1 MKLIDLSVTTVSE
14 LPVEPEG
21 QIAKIY
27 YIDHGSD
34 LSIESTLKSFP
45 GTTREDL
52 PEGFGWASE
61 FAAFTTHTGTHM
73 DAPLHFHPTM
83 THGEP
88 AWSIDKFP
96 LEWGIGDGVMFD
108 FSDKPDGYLLTS
120 KDYIAYLDRVG
131 YKLKPGDIVLVHTN
145 AHEAWGTS
153 DYYKKGCGT
162 GREGTLWLASQ
173 GVHLVGTDAWSWDPP
188 LFTEAQRF
196 RETGDRSVIWEGHK
210 AGMECCYFQMEKL
223 VNLDKLP
230 PFGFRFIGFPIKID
244 RGSAGWVR
252 PVAILDE
259 D

>member
-1 MKLIDLSVTTVSE
+1 MKIIDLSVTTVAD

-34 LSIESTLKSFP
+34 LSIQSTLESFP

-61 FAAFTTHTGTHM
+61 FAAMTTHTGTHM
-73 DAPLHFHPTM
+73 DAPYHYHPTM
-83 THGEP
+83 NHGEP
-88 AWSIDKFP
+88 AWTIDQMP
-96 LEWGIGDGVMFD
+96 LEWCIGNGVVFD

-120 KDYIAYLDRVG
+120 KDYIAYLKKIN
-131 YKLKPGDIVLVHTN
+131 YSLKPGDIVLVHTN
-145 AHEAWGTS
+145 AHEAWGS
-153 DYYKKGCGT
+153 AEYYKKGCGT
-162 GREGTLWLASQ
+162 GREGTLWLALQ
-173 GVHLVGTDAWSWDPP
+173 GIHLVGTDAWSWDPP
-188 LFTEAQRF
+188 LYTEAEKFQ
-196 RETGDRSVIWEGHK
+196 ETGDRSVIWEGHK

-223 VNLDKLP
+223 VNLDQLP
-230 PFGFRFIGFPIKID
+230 PFGFRFIGFPIKIN

-252 PVAILDE
+252 PVAILE